1 MRIVALQVLIDP
13 WHLIPLL
20 LGPPSVDMGPSLNL
34 TVGALLL
41 GVLFT
46 AVCVIILYLLDVRPQ
61 VAQSI
66 PISSGFGITTMQTY
80 LYMTRFPKDPKGIR
94 WTVSTSPLLSIFP
107 FFLLSSRSG
116 RSCASMTIE
125 ARKNA
130 LILRL

>member
-1 MRIVALQVLIDP
+1 
-13 WHLIPLL
+13 
-20 LGPPSVDMGPSLNL
+20 MGPSLNL

-46 AVCVIILYLLDVRPQ
+46 AVCVIILYLLDVCPQ
-61 VAQSI
+61 VAQSV

-94 WTVSTSPLLSIFP
+94 WTVSTSPLLSIFS
-107 FFLLSSRSG
+107 FFSLSSRSG
-116 RSCASMTIE
+116 HSCASMTIE